1 MQAEAQRAASCSL
14 VSLHLETSNQDVSE
28 KVTRLLS
35 NDSFQN
41 SGVSKP
47 QFLLCCDFRGCEVPK
62 KKKKGK

>member
-1 MQAEAQRAASCSL
+1 M
-14 VSLHLETSNQDVSE
+14 SE

-62 KKKKGK
+62 KKKKRESKEVS